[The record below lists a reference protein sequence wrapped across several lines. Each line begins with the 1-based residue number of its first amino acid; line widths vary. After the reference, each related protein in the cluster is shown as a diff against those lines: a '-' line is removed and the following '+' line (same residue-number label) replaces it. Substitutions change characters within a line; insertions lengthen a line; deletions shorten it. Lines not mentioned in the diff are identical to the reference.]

1 MRRFAVWLLIVLT
14 VWPAVVT
21 LGAVDLPG
29 DAAELVYVVPITGE
43 IDFGLAAFVRRGIA
57 AAEQERAAVLLEI
70 NTFGGLLAAAAEIRD
85 AVVRARVPVISYV
98 TDRAW
103 SAGALIA
110 LAAPKIAMAPG
121 SSMGA
126 AEPRPADEK
135 TVSAVRAEFESTAER
150 TGRNPLIAAA
160 MVDADVVVED
170 LSPQGKI
177 LTLSAQNALDEGFA
191 DVIAASRQEALAHF
205 GLAQARVE
213 VLRLGWAEHLA
224 RFVTNSVVSS
234 LLLTL
239 GFLGLIFEITTPGW
253 GVPGTGGLLSLAL
266 FFGGRYLAGLVGIE
280 AIGLFVL
287 GLILLLIEVFV
298 IPGFG
303 ITGVLGLIG
312 MAVGIIMA
320 FGNVKAG
327 LIGFTI
333 ALTASIVAIV
343 LLWQRIVS
351 SRFFKKLI
359 LTHREEQ
366 SLGYQGP
373 RDFQHLLGKTGIT
386 LTPLRP
392 AGTALIDGE
401 RYDVVS
407 EGGFLDPD
415 TPIHVIR
422 VEGTRI
428 VVREIGR
435 EPQT

>member
-373 RDFQHLLGKTGIT
+373 RDFQHLLGKSGIT

>member
-110 LAAPKIAMAPG
+110 LAAPKIAMAPA

-135 TVSAVRAEFESTAER
+135 TVSALRAEFESTAER

-373 RDFQHLLGKTGIT
+373 RDFQHLLGKSGIT

>member
-1 MRRFAVWLLIVLT
+1 
-14 VWPAVVT
+14 
-21 LGAVDLPG
+21 
-29 DAAELVYVVPITGE
+29 
-43 IDFGLAAFVRRGIA
+43 
-57 AAEQERAAVLLEI
+57 
-70 NTFGGLLAAAAEIRD
+70 
-85 AVVRARVPVISYV
+85 
-98 TDRAW
+98 
-103 SAGALIA
+103 
-110 LAAPKIAMAPG
+110 
-121 SSMGA
+121 MGA

-373 RDFQHLLGKTGIT
+373 RDFQHLLGKSGIT

>member
-135 TVSAVRAEFESTAER
+135 TVSALRAEFESTAER

-373 RDFQHLLGKTGIT
+373 RDFQHLLGKSGIT

>member
-1 MRRFAVWLLIVLT
+1 
-14 VWPAVVT
+14 
-21 LGAVDLPG
+21 
-29 DAAELVYVVPITGE
+29 
-43 IDFGLAAFVRRGIA
+43 
-57 AAEQERAAVLLEI
+57 
-70 NTFGGLLAAAAEIRD
+70 
-85 AVVRARVPVISYV
+85 
-98 TDRAW
+98 
-103 SAGALIA
+103 
-110 LAAPKIAMAPG
+110 
-121 SSMGA
+121 
-126 AEPRPADEK
+126 
-135 TVSAVRAEFESTAER
+135 
-150 TGRNPLIAAA
+150 
-160 MVDADVVVED
+160 
-170 LSPQGKI
+170 
-177 LTLSAQNALDEGFA
+177 
-191 DVIAASRQEALAHF
+191 
-205 GLAQARVE
+205 
-213 VLRLGWAEHLA
+213 
-224 RFVTNSVVSS
+224 
-234 LLLTL
+234 
-239 GFLGLIFEITTPGW
+239 
-253 GVPGTGGLLSLAL
+253 
-266 FFGGRYLAGLVGIE
+266 
-280 AIGLFVL
+280 
-287 GLILLLIEVFV
+287 
-298 IPGFG
+298 
-303 ITGVLGLIG
+303 
-312 MAVGIIMA
+312 MA

-373 RDFQHLLGKTGIT
+373 RDFQHLLGKSGIT